1 MSSPQVR
8 PLPRPH
14 PEHRP
19 AGLWKASVF
28 PQPLENAPRFPQ
40 SDAHYDYENPQ
51 FKGLISYRGTLTT
64 TA

>member
-1 MSSPQVR
+1 MSSPQVC

-19 AGLWKASVF
+19 AGLWKDSVF

-40 SDAHYDYENPQ
+40 SDAHYDYEGSFDQ
-51 FKGLISYRGTLTT
+51 GVDFL
-64 TA
+64 

>member
-1 MSSPQVR
+1 MSSLQVC

-19 AGLWKASVF
+19 AGLWKDSVF

-40 SDAHYDYENPQ
+40 SDAHYDYEGSFDQ
-51 FKGLISYRGTLTT
+51 GVDFL
-64 TA
+64 